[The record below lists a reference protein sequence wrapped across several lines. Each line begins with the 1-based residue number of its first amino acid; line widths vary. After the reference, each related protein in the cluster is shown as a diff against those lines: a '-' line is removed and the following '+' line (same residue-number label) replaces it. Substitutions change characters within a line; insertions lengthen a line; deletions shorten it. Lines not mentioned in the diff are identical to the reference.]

1 MGIRWDAEAAQTL
14 RRVPFFVRHQ
24 VRKKVEEE
32 VAAAGRR
39 QVTLSDLEESKK
51 RHLQQLSKGARGYSL
66 EACFGSSGCDHAL
79 VSSGL
84 LLSRLENLLQ
94 KADLL
99 SFLRASLGTRLKL
112 HHQFRVTLADCP
124 NGCSQPQIKD
134 VGIIAQARVDCQPET
149 CDACGECRDVCE
161 EAAIFW
167 KDGFLAGIDTSRCV
181 QCGVCCRICPSGALR
196 TLASTYRV
204 LVGGKLGRHPQLA
217 RDLAQGL
224 TEEGVVTLVAG
235 IVDFYKANATGGE
248 RLGGLINRV
257 GRENFTSSVLVD

>member
-1 MGIRWDAEAAQTL
+1 MGVNWDAEAAQTL

-24 VRKKVEEE
+24 VKKKVEEE

-51 RHLQQLSKGARGYSL
+51 RHLQRLSEGARGYSL

-79 VSSGL
+79 VNSAL
-84 LLSRLENLLQ
+84 LLSRLEDLLQ
-94 KADLL
+94 RADLL
-99 SFLRASLGTRLKL
+99 SFLRASLGKRLKL

-149 CDACGECRDVCE
+149 CDACGECCDVCE

-167 KDGFLAGIDTSRCV
+167 KDGFLVGIDTSRCV
-181 QCGVCCRICPSGALR
+181 KCGVCCRICPSGALR
-196 TLASTYRV
+196 AHAGKYRI

-217 RDLAQGL
+217 RDLAEAL
-224 TEEGVVTLVAG
+224 TAEEAGTLVANV
-235 IVDFYKANATGGE
+235 VDFYKANATGGE

-257 GRENFTSSVLVD
+257 GWENFTSSVLVD